1 MSTPRLTGPLLRIV
15 RALIQHEPFKSIAS
29 RRLRATYGLEQLFEL
44 SADARE
50 YFDAEPRPIVG
61 AADHGWEHAGHE
73 PPGTSGSERLRTGY
87 ASGDIDPIEV
97 VRRLRARVDERE
109 FGVTRHSP
117 FVIADWS
124 GAEKEA
130 EKSRERW
137 ADGEPKSPLD
147 GVPVPVKDHHRQAG
161 LPTSCGTPYFQDYTG
176 PAEVDSE
183 VVGRLRE
190 AGALLVGKTHT
201 TEWGLQP
208 TGFNPH
214 FPMPRNAYSGDHAA
228 GGSSTGTATAIAT
241 GISPVGLGSDGGGSI
256 RIPAAL
262 NGLFGIKPTYQR
274 LSREGDYWK
283 QGTVSHNGP
292 LGHSTADLVDFL
304 SVTGAQPD
312 SNDLATQLAPEG
324 DPTDAWRE
332 ALGRGVDGAKI
343 GLWSWAFETAK
354 PEIAEPCRQAA
365 RALEEAGAELVD
377 VDIPWSEYHQAIGT
391 LTIGIEAV
399 GLLHEVFQM
408 LGDHTGDDVLL
419 MLTGLSTV
427 TAGEYMLA
435 RRTRA
440 TLRRTLARSFQDVD
454 LILAPSTNMTAPH
467 FPAIDDGRAIFDED
481 AILQLCRFSF
491 MGNIT
496 GVPAGSAPVGMVD
509 DLPVGLQI
517 IGDAW
522 DEASV
527 FAAMA
532 ELERLGVTDLPEPP
546 GPSPVWD

>member
-1 MSTPRLTGPLLRIV
+1 MSTPRLSGSLLRIV
-15 RALIQHEPFKSIAS
+15 RALIQREPFKSVAS
-29 RRLRATYGLEQLFEL
+29 RRLRATYGMEELFEL
-44 SADARE
+44 PAEARE
-50 YFDAEPRPIVG
+50 FFDAEPRPIVG
-61 AADHGWEHAGHE
+61 DSNHRWEHAGHE
-73 PPGTSGSERLRTGY
+73 PPRGDGTRALQQAYKNGEV
-87 ASGDIDPIEV
+87 DPVEV
-97 VRRLRARVDERE
+97 VRHLRTRVEDLEV
-109 FGVTRHSP
+109 GATRHSP
-117 FVIADWS
+117 FVIADWT
-124 GAEKEA
+124 GAEKAAEA
-130 EKSRERW
+130 SRKRW

-147 GVPVPVKDHHRQAG
+147 GMPVPIKDHHRQKG

-208 TGFNPH
+208 TGFNAH
-214 FPMPRNAYSGDHAA
+214 FPMPRNAYSRDHAA

-241 GISPVGLGSDGGGSI
+241 GMAPVGLGSDGGGSI

-274 LSREGDYWK
+274 LSRQGDYWK

-292 LGHSTADLVDFL
+292 LGRSTADLVDFL
-304 SVTGAQPD
+304 SVTGATPD
-312 SNDLATQLAPEG
+312 SNDLATKLAPEG
-324 DPTDAWRE
+324 DPTEEWRK
-332 ALGRGVDGAKI
+332 ALGRGVDGAQI
-343 GLWSWAFETAK
+343 GLWNWAFDVAK

-365 RALEEAGAELVD
+365 RELEDAGAELVD
-377 VDIPWSEYHQAIGT
+377 VEIPWSGYHQAIGT

-399 GLLHEVFQM
+399 GLLHEVFEQ
-408 LGDHTGDDVLL
+408 LGEHTGDDVRL

-440 TLRRTLARSFQDVD
+440 TLRRTLARTFEDLD
-454 LILAPSTNMTAPH
+454 LILAPTTNMTAPH

-481 AILQLCRFSF
+481 AIRELCRFTF

-496 GVPAGSAPVGMVD
+496 GVPTGTAPVGMVD

-532 ELERLGVTDLPEPP
+532 QMERMGITDLPEPP
-546 GPSPVWD
+546 GPGPSWA